1 MPNIFDL
8 EQKILRCWSL
18 KEDLDTIVD
27 RLVERDSVE
36 KDELVNVLMG
46 LSVLHDI
53 RCSNLFDTY
62 EIILKQQKKPDSF

>member
-1 MPNIFDL
+1 MTNVFDL

-18 KEDLDTIVD
+18 KEDLDAIVD
-27 RLVERDSVE
+27 RLVECDSVE
-36 KDELVNVLMG
+36 KDEMVNALVG

-53 RCSNLFDTY
+53 RCSNLFNAY